1 MLIRKLSI
9 VKLVSIFFALTLV
22 VINIAFVI
30 EYKRQISDLQFF
42 TFQRF
47 VMAMKITFHNDADQ
61 EAMLEN
67 LGVRISTHDKHL
79 LLKEGVKLLEDPFSD
94 MLMYEKKLYFVHR
107 DPPPPPPDRGLHEG
121 FPPPFLKNKMKEPPV
136 LENIEEFSLYRL
148 WILGGVI
155 NALLLL
161 FFSIVLRKLLRL
173 RNLKS
178 AIRTFGDT
186 KKFQAIG
193 VESEDELGEI
203 ASEFN
208 LAMEKIHLLKEAR
221 TLFLRNILH
230 ELKTPIMKGKIL
242 SNSLEN
248 AKQQTQLERIFERLE
263 TLLGE
268 MVKVEKLSSNE
279 WVLDAKEYRLVDVL
293 DHAMDLLLLGDTKRI
308 HIPPQ
313 EMAPLVNVDF
323 ELFATAIKNLLDNAL
338 KHTSERVEVDICAES
353 LSVCSYGEKI
363 PQERLDFSRA
373 FNRAVEGASSGLGL
387 GLYIANAIVAKHG
400 FELSYV
406 HTEGQNYFTIHFRQK
421 EVEKNSPR

>member
-9 VKLVSIFFALTLV
+9 VTLVSIFFALTLV

-47 VMAMKITFHNDADQ
+47 MMAMKITFHNDADQ
-61 EAMLEN
+61 EAMLAN

-308 HIPPQ
+308 HIRPQ
-313 EMAPLVNVDF
+313 EMAPIVNVDF